1 MKELKILAVVVF
13 FTLITYIGVEP
24 FAHSQM
30 HEHIEPV
37 DYKYSD
43 LKPLNKKGDPKKGA
57 ETFMNAGC
65 IGCHGVKSQGMA
77 APMDPVSASASFGVV
92 PPDLSTAGALYDET
106 FLANL
111 IKNPAHALMLE
122 HKFNESKP
130 HPMTP
135 FMGLG
140 GDLDQEVADI
150 VAYLKSIAPK
160 KLDDKEAFIDACG
173 RCHNVKYDKWT
184 VIGEKPKLESEKAK
198 AEFNLKLATY
208 EENLKKYLGTTPPD
222 LSIIVRAKSEEHL
235 MNFMGEPQRVLHGTA
250 MPRVGITKENAE
262 KVIAY
267 LEKVGDRKKDERNSL
282 TLKIIIFFIIFSIF
296 AYLWK
301 ASKWREVH

>member
-1 MKELKILAVVVF
+1 MRELKILAVVVF

-30 HEHIEPV
+30 HKHIEPV

-65 IGCHGVKSQGMA
+65 VGCHGVKSQGIA
-77 APMDPVSASASFGVV
+77 APMDAKSASASFGVV
-92 PPDLSTAGALYDET
+92 PPDLSNAGAVFDEK

-122 HKFNESKP
+122 HKFNDKRP
-130 HPMTP
+130 FPMTP

-160 KLDDKEAFIDACG
+160 KLDDKDVFIDACG
-173 RCHNVKYDKWT
+173 RCHDVKYDGWKRPSDT
-184 VIGEKPKLESEKAK
+184 A
-198 AEFNLKLATY
+198 A
-208 EENLKKYLGTTPPD
+208 LKKYMGKNPPD
-222 LSIIVRAKSEEHL
+222 LSIIIRAKSKEHL
-235 MNFMGEPQRVLHGTA
+235 INFIGEPQRVLPGTS
-250 MPRVGITKENAE
+250 MPRVGVTKEKAE
-262 KVIAY
+262 QIVSY
-267 LEKVGDRKKDERNSL
+267 FEKVGDRKKEKRESV
-282 TLKIIIFFIIFSIF
+282 TLKIILYFVIFSIF

-301 ASKWREVH
+301 ASKWRDLH

>member
-1 MKELKILAVVVF
+1 MRELKILAVVVF
-13 FTLITYIGVEP
+13 FTIITYIGVEP

-37 DYKYSD
+37 DYKYAD

-65 IGCHGVKSQGMA
+65 VGCHGVKSQGMA
-77 APMDPVSASASFGVV
+77 APMDAKGASASFGVV
-92 PPDLSTAGALYDET
+92 PPDLSSAGAIYDEK

-122 HKFNESKP
+122 HKFNDKKP
-130 HPMTP
+130 FPMTP

-160 KLDDKEAFIDACG
+160 KLDDKDVFIDACG
-173 RCHNVKYDKWT
+173 RCHDVKYDGWKRPT
-184 VIGEKPKLESEKAK
+184 DTA
-198 AEFNLKLATY
+198 ALKNY
-208 EENLKKYLGTTPPD
+208 MGKNPPD
-222 LSIIVRAKSEEHL
+222 LSIIIRAKSKEHL
-235 MNFMGEPQRVLHGTA
+235 INFIGEPQRVLHGTS
-250 MPRVGITKENAE
+250 MPRVGVTKEKAE
-262 KVIAY
+262 QIISY
-267 LEKVGDRKKDERNSL
+267 LEKVGDRKKEKRESV
-282 TLKIIIFFIIFSIF
+282 TLKIILYFVIFSIF

-301 ASKWREVH
+301 ASKWRDLH

>member
-1 MKELKILAVVVF
+1 MRELKILAVVVF
-13 FTLITYIGVEP
+13 FTIITYIGVEP

-37 DYKYSD
+37 DYKYAD

-65 IGCHGVKSQGMA
+65 VGCHGVKSQGMA
-77 APMDPVSASASFGVV
+77 APMDAKGASASFGVV
-92 PPDLSTAGALYDET
+92 PPDLSSAGAIYDEK

-122 HKFNESKP
+122 HKFNDKKP
-130 HPMTP
+130 FPMTP

-160 KLDDKEAFIDACG
+160 KLDDKDVFIDACG
-173 RCHNVKYDKWT
+173 RCHDVKYDGWKRPTDT
-184 VIGEKPKLESEKAK
+184 VA
-198 AEFNLKLATY
+198 LKNY
-208 EENLKKYLGTTPPD
+208 MGKNPPD
-222 LSIIVRAKSEEHL
+222 LSIIIRAKSKEHL
-235 MNFMGEPQRVLHGTA
+235 INFIGEPQRVLHGTS
-250 MPRVGITKENAE
+250 MPRVGVTKEKAE
-262 KVIAY
+262 QIISY
-267 LEKVGDRKKDERNSL
+267 LEKVGDRKKEKRESV
-282 TLKIIIFFIIFSIF
+282 TLKIILYFVIFSIF

-301 ASKWREVH
+301 ASKWRDLH